1 MLDISAIDIGTI
13 ATAVGT
19 FLGSYKMASKAKNEA
34 KDAMERAEAIAKARE
49 VTKIER
55 DTKIAILEEKCSEM
69 QKRLDEGNDRFDRFE
84 KELKETNGMLREL
97 IGMFKMTTKSAMHTP
112 PTEGM

>member
-1 MLDISAIDIGTI
+1 ML
-13 ATAVGT
+13 
-19 FLGSYKMASKAKNEA
+19 KW
-34 KDAMERAEAIAKARE
+34 RE
-49 VTKIER
+49 
-55 DTKIAILEEKCSEM
+55 
-69 QKRLDEGNDRFDRFE
+69 EGNDRFARFE

>member
-1 MLDISAIDIGTI
+1 MIDISAIDIGTI
-13 ATAVGT
+13 TAAAGT
-19 FLGSYKMASKAKNEA
+19 FFGSYKVASKAKSEA
-34 KDAMERAEAIAKARE
+34 KDAKDRAEAIAKARE

-55 DTKIAILEEKCSEM
+55 DTEIAILKEKCSEM
-69 QKRLDEGNDRFDRFE
+69 LKWREEGNDRFARFE